1 MTIDKEEIK
10 ALALACAP
18 SKCADEAEED
28 RRLAEFHG
36 ELTPEAILALLAEIE
51 QLETQVRLAG
61 VAAEVTVHQE
71 VGRAITQQLA
81 LAQERDQLKAENEVL
96 RKALLEASEEVATW
110 GAYASEYFQQK
121 HDLSGCVAKIHAA
134 AMGKEASQ

>member
-28 RRLAEFHG
+28 RRLAEFHS

-51 QLETQVRLAG
+51 QLAFEPAKHSRRL
-61 VAAEVTVHQE
+61 
-71 VGRAITQQLA
+71 I
-81 LAQERDQLKAENEVL
+81 DQLKAENEAL
-96 RKALLEASEEVATW
+96 RKALGNLLSLYEED
-110 GAYASEYFQQK
+110 E
-121 HDLSGCVAKIHAA
+121 GCRSLPQYTAGVT
-134 AMGKEASQ
+134 AMAKEASHG